1 MDKLIK
7 YFPDLSE
14 KQLEQ
19 FRELKGHYVM
29 WNEKVNLISR
39 KDLDH
44 FYLHHVLHS
53 LTLSAFVPWNQACR
67 VLDLGTGGGF
77 PLIPLAIFY
86 PEISFTGIDGTQ
98 KKIRVVQQIVE
109 TMKLTNVSALAIRA
123 EDFKERFHFV
133 VSRAVCSLG
142 QLTYYANHLLLKKSV
157 CPLPNG
163 ILAYKGGDLR
173 EELQAVM
180 KDHYTEV
187 WDIYSRFPEEYFKE
201 KKLVFCQ

>member
-14 KQLEQ
+14 KQLDQ

-86 PEISFTGIDGTQ
+86 PEISLTGIDGTQ
-98 KKIRVVQQIVE
+98 KKIRVVHQIVE
-109 TMKLTNVSALAIRA
+109 AMKLTNVSVLAIRA

-133 VSRAVCSLG
+133 VSRAVCSLE
-142 QLTYYANHLLLKKSV
+142 QLTLYANHLLLKKSV

-180 KDHYTEV
+180 KNHYTEV
-187 WDIYSRFPEEYFKE
+187 WNIHAKFPEEYFKE
-201 KKLVFCQ
+201 KKIVYCQ